1 MILKRVMKSIST
13 DSKIPNA
20 RSGHKVTFNLNLL
33 CIYHSIPWISAKL
46 ISSLSGPKQI
56 FLRTSFESTRVWMIF
71 GSENSFS
78 FDFSSVF
85 EKFSKFYLAD
95 WVKIENKLNFITV
108 RVQFDENITIEH
120 IYRTSALEFGWV
132 MWRNWIECLIEIK
145 LDLIQLCHT
154 KWHRNDIEL
163 KSEYDTI

>member
-1 MILKRVMKSIST
+1 MVLSI
-13 DSKIPNA
+13 N
-20 RSGHKVTFNLNLL
+20 
-33 CIYHSIPWISAKL
+33 SIPRIPAKQKF
-46 ISSLSGPKQI
+46 SLSGPKQT
-56 FLRTSFESTRVWMIF
+56 FLRTSSEPTRVWMIF

-78 FDFSSVF
+78 FDFSRVS
-85 EKFSKFYLAD
+85 EHFSKFYLAD

-132 MWRNWIECLIEIK
+132 MWRNWLECLIRIK

-154 KWHRNDIEL
+154 KWHRNDIEF

>member
-1 MILKRVMKSIST
+1 MNFAAVINYHWWVISN
-13 DSKIPNA
+13 DLF
-20 RSGHKVTFNLNLL
+20 HQY
-33 CIYHSIPWISAKL
+33 IYYIGVIIFCHQYL
-46 ISSLSGPKQI
+46 SSLHFSTKLCYVSGPKQI
-56 FLRTSFESTRVWMIF
+56 FLRTSSESTRVWMIF

-78 FDFSSVF
+78 FDFSRVS
-85 EKFSKFYLAD
+85 EHFSKFYFTD

-132 MWRNWIECLIEIK
+132 MWRNWLECLIWIK

-163 KSEYDTI
+163 KSEYDKI